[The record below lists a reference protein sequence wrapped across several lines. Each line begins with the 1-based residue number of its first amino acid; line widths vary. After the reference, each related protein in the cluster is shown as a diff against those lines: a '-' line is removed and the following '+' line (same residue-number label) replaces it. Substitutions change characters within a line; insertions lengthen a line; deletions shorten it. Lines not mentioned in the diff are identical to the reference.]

1 MNHKINKTFWTR
13 ALTIS
18 IENYLWIII
27 KINQAKNLITTKMKF
42 LRSHQIKKVVLKVKH
57 ISLEIERDCLDK
69 IIKIIKMA
77 VKLKMTQLIQKWWS
91 APNLK
96 KTANLYLRMES

>member
-1 MNHKINKTFWTR
+1 
-13 ALTIS
+13 
-18 IENYLWIII
+18 
-27 KINQAKNLITTKMKF
+27 
-42 LRSHQIKKVVLKVKH
+42 
-57 ISLEIERDCLDK
+57 LEIERDCLDK

>member
-1 MNHKINKTFWTR
+1 
-13 ALTIS
+13 
-18 IENYLWIII
+18 
-27 KINQAKNLITTKMKF
+27 MKF

-77 VKLKMTQLIQKWWS
+77 AKLKMIQLIQK
-91 APNLK
+91 
-96 KTANLYLRMES
+96 